1 MSSEFPLLEGQG
13 LYASDIIGDG
23 DCLFRSFSDQLYGH
37 QERATTIRLRT
48 TSYMRRHSSYFK
60 LFLSVPPPTRKT
72 RSSSTTLPNEDT
84 IDKVFLDHVR
94 RMEKPGVY
102 GDNLEIVAFARCYGV
117 DVKIYQ
123 REFAYLVS
131 GERDV
136 GEEDDDEDEGSSTS
150 MLGKEEP
157 VVGERKVL
165 HIAYHD
171 WEHYSSVRN
180 IDGPHKGLPKV
191 CPKPLTEEGK
201 AKQKR
206 ILEEGVTIMPW
217 MEDVVER
224 SLPGNG
230 VSKQKIREALE
241 KSKGDVNLAV
251 SKLLDEAEAE
261 AEAQNA
267 DAGDIDAEG
276 DKMALEEDLGLDI
289 GEPASKNTDSKK
301 QKAKAPPKKDLPAL
315 PGKQGNKQKRE
326 TARERKERQQ
336 KEKIEKKKA
345 KANGGGSATSAKDSK
360 GSTAATTSS
369 NPSASNE
376 GIKTLHV

>member
-60 LFLSVPPPTRKT
+60 LFLSVPPPARKT
-72 RSSSTTLPNEDT
+72 RSSSALTLPNEDT
-84 IDKVFLDHVR
+84 IDRVFLDHVK

-136 GEEDDDEDEGSSTS
+136 GENDDDDDGEDSGDGGSS
-150 MLGKEEP
+150 MLGKEEHLRP
-157 VVGERKVL
+157 GQARRVL

-191 CPKPLTEEGK
+191 SPKPLTEEGK
-201 AKQKR
+201 KKQQE
-206 ILEEGVTIMPW
+206 IIEQGVVIMPW

-224 SLPGNG
+224 SLPGA
-230 VSKQKIREALE
+230 VSKQKIREVLE
-241 KSKGDVNLAV
+241 RCKGDVNLAV
-251 SKLLDEAEAE
+251 SKLLDEAEGE
-261 AEAQNA
+261 AENGDA
-267 DAGDIDAEG
+267 AGDKVG
-276 DKMALEEDLGLDI
+276 LEEDLELDI
-289 GEPASKNTDSKK
+289 GESSSQRAADQKK
-301 QKAKAPPKKDLPAL
+301 KKTPQKRDPP
-315 PGKQGNKQKRE
+315 PGKQVPKAGNKPMRE
-326 TARERKERQQ
+326 TGRERKERQQ
-336 KEKIEKKKA
+336 KEKVEKKKA
-345 KANGGGSATSAKDSK
+345 KAGGGSGASKDKNKDLK
-360 GSTAATTSS
+360 GSTASQSA
-369 NPSASNE
+369 SASND

>member
-37 QERATTIRLRT
+37 QDRATTIRLRT

-72 RSSSTTLPNEDT
+72 RSSSSTTLPNEDT
-84 IDKVFLDHVR
+84 IDRVFQDYIK

-131 GERDV
+131 GERDA
-136 GEEDDDEDEGSSTS
+136 GEESDDDAGNS

-157 VVGERKVL
+157 VVGERKVM

-180 IDGPHKGLPKV
+180 IDGPHKGLPNV
-191 CPKPLTEEGK
+191 SPKPLTEEGRQ
-201 AKQKR
+201 KQQKV
-206 ILEEGVTIMPW
+206 LEEGVVIMPW
-217 MEDVVER
+217 MEDVVEK
-224 SLPGNG
+224 SLPGDCI
-230 VSKQKIREALE
+230 VTKQKIREALE
-241 KSKGDVNLAV
+241 KSKGDVGLAV
-251 SKLLDEAEAE
+251 SKLLDAAEADAEAE
-261 AEAQNA
+261 EAEVEP
-267 DAGDIDAEG
+267 DIDAEG
-276 DKMALEEDLGLDI
+276 EKV
-289 GEPASKNTDSKK
+289 ASKEKEENTGRKK
-301 QKAKAPPKKDLPAL
+301 PINDDNRQKKKPPPYAR
-315 PGKQGNKQKRE
+315 QTGNKAKRE

-345 KANGGGSATSAKDSK
+345 KANGSSGSGVTSGKDSK
-360 GSTAATTSS
+360 GSGATATSANTPMS
-369 NPSASNE
+369 SNE